1 MKGANDLTKKWKRMK
16 RSKPRTG
23 PARGKYRQMWKA
35 QIRDMI
41 SGEEETPHG
50 GAISA
55 ADTDGDSAALA
66 A

>member
-1 MKGANDLTKKWKRMK
+1 MKGANDMANKWKRMK

-23 PARGKYRQMWKA
+23 PTRGKYRQMWKV
-35 QIRDMI
+35 QIRNMI

-55 ADTDGDSAALA
+55 VDIDGDSSALA